1 MMKKEEKYKVQD
13 QLGKMIVQ
21 FLNKKVPDGTQYSD
35 LMKMFMAETYA
46 VVKMCVREST
56 WQGKKLTLRMVEKHT
71 RELFRLLGEAS
82 KEERIK
88 GLELLDD
95 EED

>member
-13 QLGKMIVQ
+13 QLGKIIVR
-21 FLNKKVPDGTQYSD
+21 FINNKLPKPFKYSD

-46 VVKMCVREST
+46 VVKMCVREAT
-56 WQGKKLTLRMVEKHT
+56 WQGKKLTPRMVEKHT

>member
-13 QLGKMIVQ
+13 QLGKIIVR
-21 FLNKKVPDGTQYSD
+21 FINNKLPKPFKYAD

-56 WQGKKLTLRMVEKHT
+56 WQGKKLTPRMVEKHT
-71 RELFRLLGEAS
+71 RELFRLLGEAT

-88 GLELLDD
+88 ALTLTDD